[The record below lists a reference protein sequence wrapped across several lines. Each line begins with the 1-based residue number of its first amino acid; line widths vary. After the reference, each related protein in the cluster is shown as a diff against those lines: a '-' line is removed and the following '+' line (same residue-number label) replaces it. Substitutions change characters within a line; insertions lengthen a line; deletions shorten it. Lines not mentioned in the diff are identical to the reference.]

1 MGRIISILWLCSDG
15 FGLKGCSFSLFRPR
29 FPAGIQGGKQG
40 RALRICAKAFE
51 ILRDPGLANG
61 EEFGTIETIET
72 IIFAPFPSPDYHR
85 GKWSEGDRI
94 ITISITISIIYNII
108 IINLLYI

>member
-1 MGRIISILWLCSDG
+1 MNPASVKVAWLDG
-15 FGLKGCSFSLFRPR
+15 TRGT
-29 FPAGIQGGKQG
+29 
-40 RALRICAKAFE
+40 
-51 ILRDPGLANG
+51 NG
-61 EEFGTIETIET
+61 TLGTIETIET
-72 IIFAPFPSPDYHR
+72 IIFAPFPSADYHR

>member
-1 MGRIISILWLCSDG
+1 MFARGAPQS
-15 FGLKGCSFSLFRPR
+15 
-29 FPAGIQGGKQG
+29 
-40 RALRICAKAFE
+40 CAKAFE
-51 ILRDPGLANG
+51 ILRDPGLVNREG
-61 EEFGTIETIET
+61 FGTMETIET